1 MGKLRLMVL
10 LIGFFLSISGVDAAW
25 VQINTDYKTI
35 AAVQANTTAALAEM
49 ELQNNMV
56 NSIKKKQEKLRDLLG
71 EMALYKGLIRD
82 TQKNIDGFKTESA
95 YFKSIVRTGCNIVNH
110 ATEAYS
116 EINKSKLVSKINASL
131 KVASLITDAVSLGQ
145 AFADIVANGK
155 VQHPMKE
162 VEGAKSGKGDGA
174 NLLNRHERL
183 KLANDIL
190 YRMRAIDRDLWAI
203 AWTARTS
210 TATDLIRK
218 VDRKGYFKAI
228 QAKYEIKSIIS
239 QWNRLSKK

>member
-1 MGKLRLMVL
+1 MGKLK
-10 LIGFFLSISGVDAAW
+10 LIVFIVFVFSMLNAQSAW
-25 VQINTDYKTI
+25 LQINTDYKTI
-35 AAVQANTTAALAEM
+35 EAVNANTAAALAEM

-56 NSIKKKQEKLRDLLG
+56 DSIKKKQLKLGELLG
-71 EMALYKGLIRD
+71 EMSMYKGFIRD
-82 TQKNIDGFKTESA
+82 TQKNINGFKAESA

-116 EINKSKLVSKINASL
+116 EINRSKLVSKINASL

-190 YRMRAIDRDLWAI
+190 YRMRMIDRDLWAI

-239 QWNRLSKK
+239 QWDRLSKK

>member
-1 MGKLRLMVL
+1 MGKLRLL
-10 LIGFFLSISGVDAAW
+10 TLIGIFLSMSNIKSAY
-25 VQINTDYKTI
+25 VQINTDTKTI
-35 AAVQANTTAALAEM
+35 AAVEANTAAEVAAL

-56 NSIKKKQEKLRDLLG
+56 ESIKKKQTKLGELLG
-71 EMALYKGLIRD
+71 EMALYKGLIRE

-95 YFKSIVRTGCNIVNH
+95 YYKSIVKTGYNIINH
-110 ATEAYS
+110 AAEAYN
-116 EINKSKLVSKINASL
+116 EISKSKLISKVNASL
-131 KVASLITDAVSLGQ
+131 KVANLLTDAVSLGQ

-155 VQHPMKE
+155 VQHPMKD
-162 VEGAKSGKGDGA
+162 VEGANSGKGDGA

-183 KLANDIL
+183 ILANDIL
-190 YRMRAIDRDLWAI
+190 YRMRAIDRDLWSI

-228 QAKYEIKSIIS
+228 QAKYEINSIIS